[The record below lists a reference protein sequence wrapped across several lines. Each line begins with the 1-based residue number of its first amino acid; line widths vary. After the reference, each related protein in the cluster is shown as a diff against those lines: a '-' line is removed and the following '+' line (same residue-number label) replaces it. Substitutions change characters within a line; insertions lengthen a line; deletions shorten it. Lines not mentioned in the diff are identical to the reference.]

1 MAAVLVP
8 LITIGQLGSSDNP
21 QTNQQEL
28 LTKLKAARDEV
39 NNLKVKLRSALN
51 GTTEQLINVTRRK
64 REEPSQPGP
73 SSPVPPPP
81 PPSASAALPDQAASQ
96 TPSTSPASMA
106 STNASSTISKSVTSP
121 NVSLNLS
128 NPVVQ
133 TVPTLTTSNFS
144 SLNNST
150 TTISSPSSIQ
160 SLSRNVHE
168 ILDQL
173 SAAGGQ
179 AVSHSGV
186 GNITELILRLQING
200 NYLDNNT
207 MEATEESI
215 NLMRGLLN
223 SLDETERK
231 LDSAIVKLE
240 EDRAREDNS
249 TSTPE
254 RTEATNGTL
263 IRLEEVLENLMRKAA
278 DSSNSSTSGLKC

>member
-1 MAAVLVP
+1 M
-8 LITIGQLGSSDNP
+8 
-21 QTNQQEL
+21 
-28 LTKLKAARDEV
+28 
-39 NNLKVKLRSALN
+39 
-51 GTTEQLINVTRRK
+51 
-64 REEPSQPGP
+64 
-73 SSPVPPPP
+73 
-81 PPSASAALPDQAASQ
+81 
-96 TPSTSPASMA
+96 
-106 STNASSTISKSVTSP
+106 
-121 NVSLNLS
+121 
-128 NPVVQ
+128 
-133 TVPTLTTSNFS
+133 
-144 SLNNST
+144 
-150 TTISSPSSIQ
+150 
-160 SLSRNVHE
+160 
-168 ILDQL
+168 
-173 SAAGGQ
+173 
-179 AVSHSGV
+179 SHSGV